1 MAKILHISKY
11 YYPYYGGIEDA
22 AQTIVNE
29 LKLHHIQ
36 KVICFNDKNQSEK
49 EYIDGVEVIRVA
61 TIGSLFSQPIPRYY
75 IATLRK
81 LLKKFNPD
89 YIHLHLPNPI
99 VAMALQRVGWDKA
112 KLYVHWHADI
122 TGQKLLYS
130 LYKPYEK
137 KLLLKADKIIATSQI
152 YLEYSQVV
160 KRLLYKSLIVPN
172 TVNEQKFISS
182 SDDNDEIEKIRQ
194 KYGNKKILFFV
205 GRHVPYK
212 GIDHIIECEKMV
224 KEDCVFVIA
233 GKGLLTKKLKKMAGD
248 SRRIHFVGKLS
259 DKELYLY
266 LRASYLYLFPSLN
279 RSEAF
284 GIALAEA
291 LYCGLPAISYHIEG
305 SGVNWVNKHNYS
317 GLVVANADTK
327 AFADAIS
334 ELLCNPEQR
343 NKMSTNASAWARENF
358 LIEKA
363 FTNLHDIYQD
373 KPFADEFAT
382 NVSIVLYNNCFE
394 EVQSLV
400 YALRQNSKV
409 ADIFL
414 VDNSKTIDERYK
426 TLNATY
432 IFNNKNVGYG
442 RGHNVAL
449 RQTLCRKNAAYHIVM
464 NADVKF
470 APDIISNIINYLHNH
485 KEVGA
490 LMPKVFY
497 PNNKI
502 QYLCRLLPTPIDLFG
517 RRFLPKCFMKSRLER
532 LEMRHTDYNQ
542 IIEVPHLSGCFMA
555 INVEVLQ
562 KSGLF
567 DERYFLYLEDV
578 DLTRRIGKYAKTVFY
593 PSVHIVHEHRRG
605 SYNNIYLLLRH
616 ISSATK
622 YFRKW
627 GIFSDTAREEINR
640 KILKTTNFTKQ

>member
-22 AQTIVNE
+22 AQTIVKE
-29 LKLHHIQ
+29 LKPYHTQ
-36 KVICFNDKNQSEK
+36 KVICFNDKNQPDK
-49 EYIDGVEVIRVA
+49 EYVDGIEVIRVA
-61 TIGSLFSQPIPRYY
+61 TMGSLFSQPIPRFY

-81 LLKKFNPD
+81 LLKKFQPD

-99 VAMALQRVGWDKA
+99 VAMALQQVGWDKA

-122 TGQKLLYS
+122 TAQKLLYS
-130 LYKPYEK
+130 LYKPYEQQ
-137 KLLLKADKIIATSQI
+137 LLIKADKIIATSHI
-152 YLEYSQVV
+152 YLEYSQVA
-160 KRLLYKSLIVPN
+160 RHFLYKSVIIPN
-172 TVNEQKFISS
+172 TVNEQKFIDLP
-182 SDDNDEIEKIRQ
+182 DDPKAIEEIQQ

-212 GIDHIIECEKMV
+212 GIEHIIESEKLI

-233 GKGLLTKKLKKMAGD
+233 GKGMLTKKLKKKAG
-248 SRRIHFVGKLS
+248 SNPRIHFVGKLS
-259 DKELYLY
+259 EQELKLYLK
-266 LRASYLYLFPSLN
+266 ASYLYLFPSLN

-291 LYCGLPAISYHIEG
+291 LYCGLPAISYYIEG

-317 GLVVANADTK
+317 GLVVANANTK
-327 AFADAIS
+327 AFADAVS
-334 ELLCNPEQR
+334 QLLNNPEQR
-343 NKMSTNASAWARENF
+343 NTMSTNASAWARDNF

-363 FTNLHDIYQD
+363 FENLHDIYRD
-373 KPFADEFAT
+373 RPFEREDAA
-382 NVSIVLYNNCFE
+382 NVSIVLYNNDFNS
-394 EVQSLV
+394 VKKLV
-400 YALRQNSKV
+400 DTLRQCTQV
-409 ADIFL
+409 ANIFL
-414 VDNSKTIDERYK
+414 IDNSKEADSRYK
-426 TLNATY
+426 ELDVTY
-432 IFNNKNVGYG
+432 IFNNKNIGYG
-442 RGHNVAL
+442 RGHNIAL
-449 RQTLCRKNAAYHIVM
+449 RQTLCRKNVANHIVM

-470 APDIISNIINYLHNH
+470 DSEVIGNIINYLRAN
-485 KEVGA
+485 KDVGS

-517 RRFLPKCFMKSRLER
+517 RRFLPKCFMKSRVER
-532 LEMRHTDYNQ
+532 LEMRHTDYNK

-555 INVEVLQ
+555 INAEILQ
-562 KSGLF
+562 HSGLF

-578 DLTRRIGKYAKTVFY
+578 DLTRRIGKYAKTIFY
-593 PSVHIVHEHRRG
+593 PSVYIVHEHRRG
-605 SYNNIYLLLRH
+605 SYNNIRLLLRH

-627 GIFSDTAREEINR
+627 GIFSDKQREQINDS
-640 KILKTTNFTKQ
+640 ILKNTNFTK